1 MKKEKNY
8 RKNTDFARKEKFILR
23 NFWISK
29 PLILSISWSKGKTLS
44 TKEIGRKIFL

>member
-8 RKNTDFARKEKFILR
+8 RKNMDFARKGKFILR
-23 NFWISK
+23 HFWISK
-29 PLILSISWSKGKTLS
+29 TLILCISWSERKNLS